1 MESDRKL
8 RLRNHVT
15 PSAGLDHILDGT
27 FGQLPLS
34 VQDEKRWGVLQNRK
48 ALLYGGLFEKMGRSA
63 FFGKRKQTG
72 SILPKTAELRFS
84 KAALTR
90 SGFSGVALLSGRFS
104 ETGRLAD
111 LSPVLPQ

>member
-48 ALLYGGLFEKMGRSA
+48 ALLYGGLFEKIGRSA
-63 FFGKRKQTG
+63 FFGKRKRTG
-72 SILPKTAELRFS
+72 SILPKTAELCFS

-90 SGFSGVALLSGRFS
+90 SGFSGVALLPGRFS